1 MHGQASDTSFG
12 TDPSKVITNAV
23 SGVKHALEAAAKETS
38 IKRFVLTSSSSAALT
53 PPLNTK
59 GTIEI
64 GESSETTYFPGL
76 N

>member
-1 MHGQASDTSFG
+1 MSAQASDTSFG
-12 TDPSKVITNAV
+12 TDPKKVITNAV
-23 SGVKHALEAAAKETS
+23 NGVKHALEAAAKETS

-64 GESSETTYFPGL
+64 GESPKITIIP
-76 N
+76 